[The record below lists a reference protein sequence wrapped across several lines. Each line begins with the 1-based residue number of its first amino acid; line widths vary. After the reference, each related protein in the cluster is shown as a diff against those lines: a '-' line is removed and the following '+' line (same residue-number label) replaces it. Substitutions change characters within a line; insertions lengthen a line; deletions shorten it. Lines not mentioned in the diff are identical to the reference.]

1 MDPQTRHE
9 IWIVTAASLALIP
22 LLTAIALVA
31 ALQ

>member
-9 IWIVTAASLALIP
+9 IWIVTAASLALVP

-31 ALQ
+31 VLQ